1 MVLRYAT
8 EVIFCPCTATSR
20 GWGKAR
26 KFEYSDFSI
35 TRVFCAYMYTQQKRR
50 QPFNLSLQ
58 TILKNGRPIS
68 PRRDVYFRSRMTAR
82 VLRSAATKQR
92 LSRRTERR
100 WSFFLFFLCKERG
113 CRMDCSRGQSME
125 RPRPSGTH
133 AAPIYTRVDNT
144 CIPNAAVDFPHAS
157 RLLASEVHYE
167 RRRKPAAPTG
177 MR

>member
-100 WSFFLFFLCKERG
+100 WSFFLFCVQGERLQDG
-113 CRMDCSRGQSME
+113 LLSRPIDGAPSPVRHARCSDLYQGR
-125 RPRPSGTH
+125 
-133 AAPIYTRVDNT
+133 
-144 CIPNAAVDFPHAS
+144 
-157 RLLASEVHYE
+157 
-167 RRRKPAAPTG
+167 
-177 MR
+177 